1 MTKLKRL
8 SQKPFFYGLA
18 GIFSMIFVIGI
29 ARTSLFQLCYLP
41 LILAA
46 KFTSDDSI
54 PEIGRIYPPKF
65 IRLISFILGMIL
77 TEIVFSLIL
86 ISGNELAFDFSSPES
101 GWMVIAIELVL
112 GIAVYLLFFGI
123 AALLRYIVKKFGTQ
137 KNRKV

>member
-1 MTKLKRL
+1 MANLKRF
-8 SQKPFFYGLA
+8 SQKPFFYGLT
-18 GIFSMIFVIGI
+18 GVFSMIFVIGI

-54 PEIGRIYPPKF
+54 PEIGRNYPPKF
-65 IRLISFILGMIL
+65 VRLISFVLGMIL
-77 TEIVFSLIL
+77 TEIIFSLIL
-86 ISGNELAFDFSSPES
+86 VAGNELTFDFSSPES

-123 AALLRYIVKKFGTQ
+123 AAMLRYLVKKFGQ
-137 KNRKV
+137 PKNRKV